1 MVYQILAERPNTL
14 LVFENNKLKTYSKD
28 EYNMLK
34 LKQFNGE
41 RIYHIAKP
49 NDQSF
54 GDEIEYHETFTR
66 GVFNVKYKGETLQL
80 REPIKIAL
88 AIRES
93 IESNKHGR
101 LVEMFMDKYKQEHK
115 EEIMFAL
122 AKNFGDRVKYANGE
136 FIIDDMFMVNGL
148 GSAHKRIP
156 SGGWSGICIVADT
169 KQCSIPIKTKL
180 GVVMLSQ
187 TEVEILSK
195 IGFLLYPDMND
206 TVFTGQLTL
215 KEREISKNKNKEVS
229 K

>member
-1 MVYQILAERPNTL
+1 MYQILAERPNTL

-41 RIYHIAKP
+41 RIYHVAKP

-54 GDEIEYHETFTR
+54 GDEIEYHETYTK

-93 IESNKHGR
+93 LESNKHGK
-101 LVEMFMDKYKQEHK
+101 LVEMFMDKYKEEHK
-115 EEIMFAL
+115 IEVMQQL
-122 AKNFGDRVKYANGE
+122 ADNFGGRVQFVNDM
-136 FIIDDMFMVNGL
+136 FIVDDMFMVDKRAT
-148 GSAHKRIP
+148 AHKKMVG
-156 SGGWSGICIVADT
+156 GGWASICIVADV
-169 KQCSIPIKTKL
+169 KQCTIPIKTKI
-180 GVVMLSQ
+180 GVIILSQ

-195 IGFLLYPDMND
+195 IGFLLYPNMSD
-206 TVFTGQLTL
+206 TVFTGQLNQ
-215 KEREISKNKNKEVS
+215 KEKDICKKKNKVIKQ
-229 K
+229 